1 MNVEELMTRHVRS
14 CRPGDSLNEAAR
26 IMWETDCG
34 FVPVVEPEAGMRVV
48 GVITDRDICI
58 AAYTKGKTLREIP
71 VRDVMAG
78 SVRACA
84 PDDRLAAAEEIMR
97 EAQVRRLPVVDESGR
112 LVGILSLS
120 DIARELARETGSSRK
135 RVTGREVGE
144 SLAAIS
150 KPRQLPRTR

>member
-1 MNVEELMTRHVRS
+1 
-14 CRPGDSLNEAAR
+14 
-26 IMWETDCG
+26 
-34 FVPVVEPEAGMRVV
+34 
-48 GVITDRDICI
+48 
-58 AAYTKGKTLREIP
+58 
-71 VRDVMAG
+71 
-78 SVRACA
+78 
-84 PDDRLAAAEEIMR
+84 MR